1 LEQKLGIAMAPH
13 RKSLIREVLDRLDE
27 RMALGESRGQAK
39 EEVRAAGQGTWA
51 FSTGKI
57 HSYKT
62 RSVYQEHILNFAN
75 WARATHGLK
84 HLAQI
89 EERADQL
96 ATEYLQ
102 LQLDQGKSPY
112 TLQTI
117 RSALRLFFRDRQLA
131 NNIQIPRRSRTMIT
145 RSRGSKKHDRHLQPA
160 NWQPLINFLK
170 ATGLRRDELK
180 VLRVGNILE
189 HDLVTG
195 GPAVFVANGKG
206 GKSRMV
212 PVLPGQEQAVLS
224 VKVGRAADD
233 LVFPRIPKHLDI
245 HSYRREYAQALYLYH
260 APGWS
265 LPSPIGRLR
274 ASDYDR
280 NAAKLVTEALGHNRV
295 DVVLRHY
302 IR

>member
-1 LEQKLGIAMAPH
+1 MSAH

-27 RMALGESRGQAK
+27 RMALGESRGEAK
-39 EEVRAAGQGTWA
+39 EIARSDGQTTWA

-57 HSYKT
+57 HAYKT
-62 RSVYQEHILNFAN
+62 RSVYQEHVLTFAN
-75 WARATHGLK
+75 WARDTYGLK
-84 HLAQI
+84 HLAVI

-96 ATEYLQ
+96 ATQFLQ

-117 RSALRLFFRDRQLA
+117 RSALRLFFGDRQLA
-131 NNIQIPRRSRTMIT
+131 STIQIPRRARAMII
-145 RSRGSKKHDRHLQPA
+145 RSRGEKEHDRHFQPA
-160 NWQPLINFLK
+160 NWQPLINFLR

-180 VLRVGNILE
+180 MLKVGHIID

-195 GPAVFVANGKG
+195 SPAVHVESGKG
-206 GKSRMV
+206 GKSRIV
-212 PVLPGQEQAVLS
+212 PVLLGREQDVLR
-224 VKVGRAADD
+224 VKVDRAPDD
-233 LVFPRIPKHLDI
+233 VVFPRIPKHLDV
-245 HSYRREYAQALYLYH
+245 HSYRREYAQALYLSH
-260 APGWS
+260 APGRS
-265 LPSPIGRLR
+265 LPSPTGRLR

-280 NAAKLVTEALGHNRV
+280 DAVQKVTEALGHNRV

>member
-1 LEQKLGIAMAPH
+1 MAPH

-27 RMALGESRGQAK
+27 RMALNESRGQAK
-39 EEVRAAGQGTWA
+39 EAARSDGRSTWA

-62 RSVYQEHILNFAN
+62 RSVYQEHILKFAN
-75 WARATHGLK
+75 WARDTYNLK
-84 HLAQI
+84 HLALI
-89 EERADQL
+89 DERADQL

-117 RSALRLFFRDRQLA
+117 RSALRLFFADRQLA
-131 NNIQIPRRSRTMIT
+131 NRIQIPRRSRAMIT
-145 RSRGSKKHDRHLQPA
+145 RSRGSKKHDRHFQPA
-160 NWQPLINFLK
+160 NWQPLINFLR

-180 VLRVGNILE
+180 MLRVGNIID

-206 GKSRMV
+206 GKSRMI
-212 PVLPGQEQAVLS
+212 PALPGQEETVLS

-260 APGWS
+260 VSDRA
-265 LPSPIGRLR
+265 LPSLTGRLR
-274 ASDYDR
+274 AADYDR
-280 NAAKLVTEALGHNRV
+280 DAAQRVTEALGHNRV

>member
-1 LEQKLGIAMAPH
+1 MAAH
-13 RKSLIREVLDRLDE
+13 CKSLIREVLDRLDQ
-27 RMALGESRGQAK
+27 RMALSESRGLAK
-39 EEVRAAGQGTWA
+39 EEARADGHSAWA

-62 RSVYQEHILNFAN
+62 RSVYQEHVLNFAN
-75 WARATHGLK
+75 WARGTYGLK
-84 HLAQI
+84 HLALI

-102 LQLDQGKSPY
+102 VQLGQGKSPY

-117 RSALRLFFRDRQLA
+117 RSALRLFFGDRQLA
-131 NNIQIPRRSRTMIT
+131 NQIRIPRRSRSMIT
-145 RSRGSKKHDRHLQPA
+145 RSRGEKKHDRHFQPA

-180 VLRVGNILE
+180 MLKVGNILD

-206 GKSRMV
+206 GKSRTV
-212 PVLPGQEQAVLS
+212 PVLPGKEQDVLS

-245 HSYRREYAQALYLYH
+245 HSYRREYAQSLYLYH
-260 APGWS
+260 ASGWS
-265 LPSPIGRLR
+265 LPSPTGRLR
-274 ASDYDR
+274 AADYDR
-280 NAAKLVTEALGHNRV
+280 SAAQRVTEALGHNRV
-295 DVVLRHY
+295 GVVLRHY

>member
-1 LEQKLGIAMAPH
+1 MAPH
-13 RKSLIREVLDRLDE
+13 RKSLIKEVLDRLDE
-27 RMALGESRGQAK
+27 RMALSESRGLAK
-39 EEVRAAGQGTWA
+39 EEARASGQSAWA

-75 WARATHGLK
+75 WARNTHGLK
-84 HLAQI
+84 HLAPI

-117 RSALRLFFRDRQLA
+117 RSALRLFFADRQLA
-131 NNIQIPRRSRTMIT
+131 SEIRIPRRSRSMIT
-145 RSRGSKKHDRHLQPA
+145 RSRGSKKHDRHFQPA

-180 VLRVGNILE
+180 MLKVSDILE

-206 GKSRMV
+206 GKSRIV
-212 PVLPGQEQAVLS
+212 PALPGREQDVLS
-224 VKVGRAADD
+224 MKDGRMADD
-233 LVFPRIPKHLDI
+233 VIFPRIPKHLDV

-265 LPSPIGRLR
+265 LPRPTGRLR
-274 ASDYDR
+274 AVDYDR
-280 NAAKLVTEALGHNRV
+280 GAAQKVTEALGHNRV

>member
-1 LEQKLGIAMAPH
+1 MSAH

-27 RMALGESRGQAK
+27 RMALNESRGIAK
-39 EEVRAAGQGTWA
+39 EAARSDGESTWA

-75 WARATHGLK
+75 WARDVHGLK
-84 HLAQI
+84 HLVQI
-89 EERADQL
+89 EGCACQL

-102 LQLDQGKSPY
+102 MQLDQGKSPY

-117 RSALRLFFRDRQLA
+117 RSALRLFFGDRQLA
-131 NNIQIPRRSRTMIT
+131 NEIPIPQRARARIT
-145 RSRGSKKHDRHLQPA
+145 RSRGEKKHDRHFQPA

-180 VLRVGNILE
+180 MLKVSNIID
-189 HDLVTG
+189 HDLVIG

-206 GKSRMV
+206 GKARMV
-212 PVLPGQEQAVLS
+212 PALPGQEQAVLS
-224 VKVGRAADD
+224 VKVGRASDD
-233 LVFPRIPKHLDI
+233 LVFPRIPKHLDV

-260 APGWS
+260 APDWS
-265 LPSPIGRLR
+265 LPSPTGRLR

-280 NAAKLVTEALGHNRV
+280 NAAQRVTEALGHNRV